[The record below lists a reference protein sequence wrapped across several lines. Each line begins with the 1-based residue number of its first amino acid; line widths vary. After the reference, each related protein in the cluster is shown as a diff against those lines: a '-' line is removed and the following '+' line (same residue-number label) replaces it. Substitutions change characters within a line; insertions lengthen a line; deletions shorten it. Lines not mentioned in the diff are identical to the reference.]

1 MTTTI
6 SAMRLDVANLVKR
19 ADELPFKRDEDLLF
33 TILGELQNRSDAQK
47 QEIFAQ
53 SRKGGGVFLFESKNF
68 PGHIAEYIPG
78 IVETDSISCLF
89 TPHPL
94 LAEARVLL
102 KFREELIEAIER
114 IQQAAPGSLKKA
126 DPGRSRAVFLNEMST
141 LQLADTLRELGRV
154 KL

>member
-6 SAMRLDVANLVKR
+6 SATRLDVANLVQR
-19 ADELPFKRDEDLLF
+19 ADELPFKRDEDLLY

-53 SRKGGGVFLFESKNF
+53 SRKGGGVFLFESQNF
-68 PGHIAEYIPG
+68 PGHIAEFIPG
-78 IVETDSISCLF
+78 VVETDSISCLF

-102 KFREELIEAIER
+102 KFREELVDAIER
-114 IQQAAPGSLKKA
+114 VQQAAPGTLRKM
-126 DPGRSRAVFLNEMST
+126 DPARHRAVYLNEMST